1 MHVRDCT
8 AFWRGSGGPSAM
20 VVGKT
25 VALYE
30 TVLLDAIWQIT
41 SDAVKMRD
49 HLEAFLNEEA
59 AVE

>member
-1 MHVRDCT
+1 
-8 AFWRGSGGPSAM
+8 M